1 MDECIFLK
9 SGLLIYLLCF
19 YFLSVFDLFV
29 KFGSNF
35 GSFWTTLDVSLTKS
49 IIFLRKTQQTTK
61 TISWTNMSFPK
72 IPATFLCPCLQ
83 WITNQ
88 FFMWVVI
95 QFFSQVWSFADR
107 GVTISP
113 TKKRKWR
120 FYRWHSAYFMS
131 YWHLK
136 RPGVIWILAKKQFGG
151 KIFIRSPVFLTF
163 LNFAA

>member
-1 MDECIFLK
+1 MHFPEIRT
-9 SGLLIYLLCF
+9 
-19 YFLSVFDLFV
+19 FDLFTLFLFFV
-29 KFGSNF
+29 CFWPFCQIWVQFWFILDNFRCIFDEINLFFLGKRSKQRKQFLGQIWVFLKFRP
-35 GSFWTTLDVSLTKS
+35 L
-49 IIFLRKTQQTTK
+49 
-61 TISWTNMSFPK
+61 
-72 IPATFLCPCLQ
+72 FLCPCLQ

-107 GVTISP
+107 GVKIFP

-151 KIFIRSPVFLTF
+151 KIIIRSPVFLTF